1 MGMKQTIDTI
11 RESLR
16 LGWSRLVSR
25 KLYVAMF
32 AVPVLVALFF
42 VSLMSKGLPDGT
54 PIGVVDQDHSSL
66 SRQVT
71 RDLASSQ
78 LLSVTVEAE
87 NYHAALSKVRSGEIF
102 GFFLIPPDFQ
112 QKTIAGEQPT
122 LTFYSNMTYFVP
134 GTLSFKG
141 FKTVAVTTSAGVA
154 INEMQSMGVTDEG
167 MLTDLLQPV
176 SFDTHPLHNP
186 WLNYSVYLS
195 NSFVPGTLALM
206 VLLMTCYS
214 VCEEIKRGTSVRWL
228 ATARGSMVTAL
239 FGKLAPQAIVWTC
252 VGLFILSLLYG
263 FEHFPLNNH
272 LSHMIAA
279 IFLLVVACQ
288 GFSLAIC
295 EMLPNL
301 RLAMSINSLLGI
313 LSFSVTGF
321 SFPVQNMYGAIG
333 IFSYIIP
340 LRYYFLIYVDQALNG
355 IPLYYSRWFYIALLI
370 FVAVPFVGLSRLRSR
385 CVNPIYV
392 P

>member
-1 MGMKQTIDTI
+1 MRQAINTIID
-11 RESLR
+11 SLR
-16 LGWSRLVSR
+16 RGCAQLVSR

-32 AVPVLVALFF
+32 AVPVAVALFF
-42 VSLMSKGLPDGT
+42 VSLMSEGLPDGT
-54 PIGVVDQDHSSL
+54 PVAVVDLDHSSL

-71 RDLASSQ
+71 RSLASSQ
-78 LLSVTVEAE
+78 LLTVTDEVE
-87 NYHAALSKVRSGEIF
+87 NYHAALARVRSGEIF
-102 GFFLIPPDFQ
+102 GFFLIPVDFQ
-112 QKTIAGEQPT
+112 QKTLAGEKPT
-122 LTFYSNMTYFVP
+122 LSFYSNMTYFVP

-154 INEMQSMGVTDEG
+154 ISEMQSMGVTDQGTLIE
-167 MLTDLLQPV
+167 LLQPV
-176 SFDTHPLHNP
+176 TFDMHPLHNP

-195 NSFVPGTLALM
+195 NSFIPGTLALM

-214 VCEEIKRGTSVRWL
+214 ICEEIKRGTARQWL

-239 FGKLAPQAIVWTC
+239 FGKLAPQAMIWTC
-252 VGLFILSLLYG
+252 IGSFILALLYG

-272 LSHMIAA
+272 IIHMFLA
-279 IFLLVVACQ
+279 IFLLVTACQ

-295 EMLPNL
+295 EMIPNL
-301 RLAMSINSLLGI
+301 RLAMSVNSLLGI

-321 SFPVQNMYGAIG
+321 SFPVQNMYGAVG

-355 IPLYYSRWFYIALLI
+355 IPLFYSRWFYIALLI
-370 FVAVPFVGLSRLRSR
+370 FVIVPFAGLSRLRSR
-385 CVNPIYV
+385 CVSPVYV